1 MFNYTVEFLG
11 TMVLILAILVT
22 AGNPIIIGAA
32 LAGGV
37 ALGGGISGG
46 HYNPAVSV
54 MALVKGDLSQSDFL
68 GYVLAQVL
76 GGLFALEIFKR
87 FL

>member
-1 MFNYTVEFLG
+1 MG
-11 TMVLILAILVT
+11 LILAILIT
-22 AGNPIIIGAA
+22 AGNPVMIGAA
-32 LAGGV
+32 LAGLV
-37 ALGGGISGG
+37 AIGGSLSGA
-46 HYNPAVSV
+46 HFNPAVSV

-68 GYVLAQVL
+68 GYILAQIL

>member
-11 TMVLILAILVT
+11 TMGLILAILIT
-22 AGNPIIIGAA
+22 AGNPVMIGAA
-32 LAGGV
+32 LAGLV
-37 ALGGGISGG
+37 AIGGSLSGA
-46 HYNPAVSV
+46 HFNPAVSV

-68 GYVLAQVL
+68 GYILAQIL

>member
-1 MFNYTVEFLG
+1 MFKYSVEFLG
-11 TMVLILAILVT
+11 TMALILAVLVT
-22 AGNPIIIGAA
+22 AGNPIMIGAA
-32 LAGGV
+32 LAGLV
-37 ALGGGISGG
+37 ALGGGISGA
-46 HYNPAVSV
+46 HFNPAVSV
-54 MALVKGDLSQSDFL
+54 MALVKGDLSQTDFL